1 MCSLGNHVNTNASS
15 KNSDTFS
22 FFHLNKNYFPR
33 EYDTSNKVLPNLQQK
48 QSNDNICIK
57 PVSNSVTSIQ
67 DGRSVEVRCSYCSK
81 VYKSGAGLKHHINKC
96 KERDKDFDKRESSV
110 ISFLPTENDNVDM
123 TIGNS

>member
-1 MCSLGNHVNTNASS
+1 MCPLGNHVNTNASS

-22 FFHLNKNYFPR
+22 FSHLNKNYFPR
-33 EYDTSNKVLPNLQQK
+33 KYDTSNKVLPILQKK

-67 DGRSVEVRCSYCSK
+67 DGISVEVTCLYCSK
-81 VYKSGAGLKHHINKC
+81 VYKSGAGLKHHMNRW
-96 KERDKDFDKRESSV
+96 KERDKEFDKRESSV
-110 ISFLPTENDNVDM
+110 ISCPRTENDNVDM

>member
-1 MCSLGNHVNTNASS
+1 MCPLGNHVNTNASG

-33 EYDTSNKVLPNLQQK
+33 AYDTSNKVLPNLQQK

-67 DGRSVEVRCSYCSK
+67 DGRSVEVR
-81 VYKSGAGLKHHINKC
+81 AGLKHHINRC

-110 ISFLPTENDNVDM
+110 SSFPSTENDNVDM
-123 TIGNS
+123 AIGNS